1 MRNVSKGD
9 KGAAGWTHRGGGQQP
24 SPQLQ
29 PLMKSS
35 LRGRYFS
42 TLASGRQAASRGR
55 GELSPQLRVRLPLV
69 AALAEGDESLGR
81 VVQGGLAALAPP
93 ALPLAFQVV
102 HIVARRNGP
111 GVVVRLRVQPREV
124 GRGQGAGW
132 DAPRLTK
139 VTKSSSSRLTR

>member
-1 MRNVSKGD
+1 
-9 KGAAGWTHRGGGQQP
+9 
-24 SPQLQ
+24 
-29 PLMKSS
+29 MKSS

-69 AALAEGDESLGR
+69 AALAEGDESLVR

-124 GRGQGAGW
+124 GRGQGGGGLGR
-132 DAPRLTK
+132 APVDEGHEVLVVKAYAVVGKVVALRQLPDVVPEAFDRRL
-139 VTKSSSSRLTR
+139 